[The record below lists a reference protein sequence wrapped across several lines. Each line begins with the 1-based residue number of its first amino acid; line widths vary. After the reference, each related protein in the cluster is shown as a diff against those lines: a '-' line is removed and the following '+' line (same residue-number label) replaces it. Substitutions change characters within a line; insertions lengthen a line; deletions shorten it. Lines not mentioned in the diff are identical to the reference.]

1 MKLKNVWRLIVIAV
15 FGCTAIQFSPWIL
28 EEKKVDPYLFGT
40 PFTLWFGILITM
52 LLVLLTA
59 LGGYVFYRL
68 KSDELK
74 EE

>member
-1 MKLKNVWRLIVIAV
+1 MRINASYSIYMIV
-15 FGCTAIQFSPWIL
+15 FSPWIL

-52 LLVLLTA
+52 ILVLLTA